1 MSHHNHQS
9 IFNGQLNQA
18 MPHHNMDP
26 DQKSPD
32 TDVSG
37 EAVDRMG
44 VALFF
49 CLMSIVAVVGLYLC
63 FWAKVEKGN
72 QQDTNR
78 HKIKVL
84 ERDVEKLSRKVLW
97 LEGSQAVAECE
108 DRDSS
113 TPPPGYS
120 VLDENRGTSGQVSLE
135 TPSYPQ
141 TSDTSFLIAQLL
153 SSRTGLSTTPP
164 LCMTAMGYQQLLDTE
179 EICPHHLRHHH
190 Q

>member
-1 MSHHNHQS
+1 MSHQTQTN
-9 IFNGQLNQA
+9 FNTQLTSQQNTSDINQA
-18 MPHHNMDP
+18 LPHYKLGP
-26 DQKSPD
+26 DQKSHD
-32 TDVSG
+32 ADMSRD
-37 EAVDRMG
+37 AVDMMG
-44 VALFF
+44 VALVF
-49 CLMSIVAVVGLYLC
+49 CLMSIVAVVGL
-63 FWAKVEKGN
+63 
-72 QQDTNR
+72 

-84 ERDVEKLSRKVLW
+84 TREVENLSRKVVW

-108 DRDSS
+108 DRESS

-141 TSDTSFLIAQLL
+141 TSDTSYLIAQLL

>member
-1 MSHHNHQS
+1 MSHQSHQNN
-9 IFNGQLNQA
+9 FNPQHNQA
-18 MPHHNMDP
+18 MPHHKMDP

-32 TDVSG
+32 TDMSG
-37 EAVDRMG
+37 DAVDRMG

-84 ERDVEKLSRKVLW
+84 ERDVENLNRKVLW

-120 VLDENRGTSGQVSLE
+120 VLDENRGPSGPSGQVSVE

-141 TSDTSFLIAQLL
+141 TSDTSYLIAQLL
-153 SSRTGLSTTPP
+153 SSRPGLVY
-164 LCMTAMGYQQLLDTE
+164 MTAMGYQQLLDTE
-179 EICPHHLRHHH
+179 ESCPHHLRQHHH
-190 Q
+190 